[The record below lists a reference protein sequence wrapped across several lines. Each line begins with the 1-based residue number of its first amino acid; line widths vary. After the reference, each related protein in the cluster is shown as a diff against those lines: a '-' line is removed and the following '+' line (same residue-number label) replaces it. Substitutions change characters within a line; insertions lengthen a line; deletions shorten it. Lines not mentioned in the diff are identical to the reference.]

1 MESNL
6 EMKSVKVW
14 LHRVD
19 SFVQGRIAVNIRRNK
34 IAANRRFVSFLL
46 PPLFNKT
53 KFHNF
58 KIQNLQQQ
66 LGWIFS
72 SKIVFLSI

>member
-46 PPLFNKT
+46 PPLFEVNQVPQ
-53 KFHNF
+53 F
-58 KIQNLQQQ
+58 
-66 LGWIFS
+66 
-72 SKIVFLSI
+72 